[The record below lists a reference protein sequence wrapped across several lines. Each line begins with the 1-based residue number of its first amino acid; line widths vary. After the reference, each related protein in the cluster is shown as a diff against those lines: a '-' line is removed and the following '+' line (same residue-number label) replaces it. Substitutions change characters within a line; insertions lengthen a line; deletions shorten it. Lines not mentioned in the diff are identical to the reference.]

1 MFTFDGN
8 SAILEVN
15 MSYKRMKELFETRHY
30 AIQRDPV
37 TKLDHDDDDEELMD
51 PKLEE
56 ASMNREE
63 WLDMMAER
71 IINNRKH

>member
-1 MFTFDGN
+1 
-8 SAILEVN
+8 
-15 MSYKRMKELFETRHY
+15 MKELFETRHY

-37 TKLDHDDDDEELMD
+37 STLDHDDDDEEPMD

-71 IINNRKH
+71 IIGNRKH

>member
-1 MFTFDGN
+1 VFTFGVN

-30 AIQRDPV
+30 AIQRDSV
-37 TKLDHDDDDEELMD
+37 TKLDDDDDDEEPTD

-63 WLDMMAER
+63 WLDMVAER
-71 IINNRKH
+71 IIGNRKH

>member
-1 MFTFDGN
+1 
-8 SAILEVN
+8 

-30 AIQRDPV
+30 AIQRDSV
-37 TKLDHDDDDEELMD
+37 TKLDHDDDDEEPLD

-71 IINNRKH
+71 IIGNRKH

>member
-1 MFTFDGN
+1 
-8 SAILEVN
+8 
-15 MSYKRMKELFETRHY
+15 MSYKRMKALFETRHY

-37 TKLDHDDDDEELMD
+37 TKLDHDDDEEEPMD

-56 ASMNREE
+56 ASMNRED

-71 IINNRKH
+71 IIGNRKH

>member
-1 MFTFDGN
+1 VFTFDVN

-30 AIQRDPV
+30 AIQRDLA
-37 TKLDHDDDDEELMD
+37 TKLDVDDDDEEPID
-51 PKLEE
+51 PKIEE

-71 IINNRKH
+71 IVGNRKH